1 MAPFPWQLVTFD
13 IDGTLTTVHGWRR
26 IAERFGRVADF
37 ESTSRR
43 FVAGEIGED
52 AHLTNLMQI
61 AEGRTVPEVE
71 SILED
76 TPRLAGIS
84 EAVASLRSRGA
95 CVALLT
101 HNPPYVC
108 AWYVRR
114 FGFDDFEGTTGQS
127 MVGGRIGAPR
137 GVHADKPGGLRRL
150 LVRHGIPPR
159 AAIHVGDQISDAD
172 IFPHIGG
179 GIALNSSDPRV
190 NDRADRAVRATDLRE
205 VVQVLLEL
213 SPRPG

>member
-1 MAPFPWQLVTFD
+1 MAPIPWQLVTFD
-13 IDGTLTTVHGWRR
+13 IDGTLTTVHGWRH
-26 IAERFGRVADF
+26 IAERFDRVANFD
-37 ESTSRR
+37 STNRR
-43 FVAGEIGED
+43 FKAGEIGED

-61 AEGRTVPEVE
+61 AAGRTVLEVE
-71 SILED
+71 PILEE

-114 FGFDDFEGTTGQS
+114 FGFDDFEGTAGQS
-127 MVGGRIGAPR
+127 IVGGRIDPPQ

-150 LVRHGIPPR
+150 LLRHGIPPR
-159 AAIHVGDQISDAD
+159 AAVHVGDQISDAV
-172 IFPHIGG
+172 IFSLVGG

-190 NDRADRAVRATDLRE
+190 NDRADRAVHTNDLRDL
-205 VVQVLLEL
+205 VQVLGGL